1 MFSIAEIDVL
11 TDEAIV
17 REMTSTS
24 RLADEEVCPYWVIDP
39 MGRQYWFSPILNE
52 AVVVQSKA
60 GRC

>member
-1 MFSIAEIDVL
+1 MENL